1 MNFYQYTNYAD
12 KLLTLFSLSFK
23 MKMHPLHV
31 ELVIVH
37 RQANLKGQLMTNRK
51 ESQVGNYR
59 LISLL
64 GQGGFAEV
72 YLGEHIYL
80 RGKAATLL

>member
-1 MNFYQYTNYAD
+1 
-12 KLLTLFSLSFK
+12 
-23 MKMHPLHV
+23 
-31 ELVIVH
+31 
-37 RQANLKGQLMTNRK
+37 MTDRVGR
-51 ESQVGNYR
+51 QVGNYR

-80 RGKAATLL
+80 RSKAAITHHSRNELGKRGIFWHTEEHERGTVDNERAHR

>member
-1 MNFYQYTNYAD
+1 M
-12 KLLTLFSLSFK
+12 LFSRSFK
-23 MKMHPLHV
+23 MKMHPLYV

-51 ESQVGNYR
+51 ERQVGNYH

>member
-12 KLLTLFSLSFK
+12 KLLTLFSRSFK

-37 RQANLKGQLMTNRK
+37 RQANLKG
-51 ESQVGNYR
+51 
-59 LISLL
+59 
-64 GQGGFAEV
+64 
-72 YLGEHIYL
+72 
-80 RGKAATLL
+80 